1 MFCPKCKAEYIK
13 GVTECPEC
21 KVPLIK
27 KLPSEEFIEFVKVFE
42 SPNPALTAI
51 IKSILD
57 DAKIKYF
64 VKGEHM
70 QGLFGGRMQFTSKA
84 GIGNAE
90 FFVSKEDEEIAKELL
105 REVEDNSN
113 QE

>member
-1 MFCPKCKAEYIK
+1 MFCPKCRCEFLEGIID
-13 GVTECPEC
+13 CPEC
-21 KVPLIK
+21 KVPLVA
-27 KLPSEEFIEFVKVFE
+27 KLPPEEFVEFVRVFE
-42 SPNPALTAI
+42 SANPNLTVI

-70 QGLFGGRMQFTSKA
+70 QNVFGGQLQFTPKA

-90 FFVSKEDEEIAKELL
+90 FLVSKEDEEVAKELL
-105 REVEDNSN
+105 KAIDDK
-113 QE
+113 